1 MAHLERVEEF
11 AGYYVVEG
19 PLRIRLID
27 GYLEVTGKSLSVN
40 EEVIV
45 PSAKATLIE
54 SPSGAKVELKGSG
67 VIRRLE
73 SSTVPREWLDFISS
87 IPRRPHVIFTLGYV
101 DSGKTFFVTYTA
113 NKLFVRGLKTSIVDC
128 DIGQSD
134 IGPPTTIGLGVLDR
148 QVAFLDEVPPT
159 SAYFVGSTSPAGHLL
174 PMVVGTTKLVND
186 AKSMGGIVLIDT
198 PGMVYGGP
206 ARAYQLYTVEAIK
219 PDVIVAFQRGD
230 ELKHLTKQFKALG
243 YEVVELPASPWVKQ
257 RDRSDRRL
265 LRERAFYNYFTR
277 KGVMRHVISLEK
289 TAIVGSFIGSGCEAS
304 QEVVQVIES
313 MANCKVDYCEI
324 SQDSAIVI
332 LSERPKNRD
341 FYAKIKS
348 AFTDKA
354 VRTIVKGFEQGL
366 VVGLIGEKG
375 EFLDIGVMKELDIK
389 NRRATIITPLKSVEE
404 VKAIKLGCVRLND
417 EYREIERLEPGY
429 I

>member
-1 MAHLERVEEF
+1 MALSGKTEDI
-11 AGYYVVEG
+11 AGYYIVEG
-19 PLRIRLID
+19 PLRIKLIE
-27 GYLEVTGKSLSVN
+27 GQLELTGKSLSIN
-40 EEVIV
+40 EEVVI
-45 PSAKATLIE
+45 PSAKATLME
-54 SPSGAKVELKGSG
+54 SPNGAKVEFRGGGAAIK
-67 VIRRLE
+67 LE
-73 SSTVPREWLDFISS
+73 SSTIPREWIDFINSM
-87 IPRRPHVIFTLGYV
+87 PRKTYTVFTLGYI

-113 NKLFVRGLKTSIVDC
+113 NKLLAQELKVSIVDC

-134 IGPPTTIGLGVLDR
+134 IGPPTTIGLGVLNR
-148 QVAFLDEVPPT
+148 QVAFLDEVHPI
-159 SAYFVGSTSPAGHLL
+159 SAYCVGSTSPAGHLL

-186 AKSMGGIVLIDT
+186 AKNMGGIVLIDT

-257 RDRSDRRL
+257 RDRGDRRL
-265 LRERAFYNYFTR
+265 LRERAFYNYFSR
-277 KGVMRHVISLEK
+277 KGMMKHTISLEK
-289 TAIVGSFIGSGCEAS
+289 TAIIGSFIGSGCEAS
-304 QEVVQVIES
+304 QEVIQVIES

-341 FYAKIKS
+341 SYAKIRS
-348 AFTDKA
+348 AFTDKT
-354 VRTIVKGFEQGL
+354 VKTIVKGFEQGL
-366 VVGLIGEKG
+366 VVGLMGEKG
-375 EFLDIGVMKELDIK
+375 KFLDIGVMKELDVK
-389 NRRATIITPLKSVEE
+389 NRRATITTPLRSIEE